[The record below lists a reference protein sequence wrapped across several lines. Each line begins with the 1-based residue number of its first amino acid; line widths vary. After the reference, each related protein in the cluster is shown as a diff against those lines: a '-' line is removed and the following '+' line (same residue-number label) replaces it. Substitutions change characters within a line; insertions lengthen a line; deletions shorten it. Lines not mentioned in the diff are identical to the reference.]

1 MYVVMTRAGVAG
13 LSLVLVSTLGCSP
26 ASTVIVVRGEAMSGE
41 GRCQAVDLDS
51 IYEIDAHGGEL
62 VVKGAVFGWD
72 PRPEK
77 MVAADRRYGLPAGW
91 LWRGQPGGDWVQASY
106 GTLVHRP
113 SGRRARLDGIPGDYG
128 PIHVISMPVSQREQR
143 LLIAAGDFKVGPHG
157 AFWCHVTVRGEL
169 VPSAPTPRH

>member
-1 MYVVMTRAGVAG
+1 MY
-13 LSLVLVSTLGCSP
+13 
-26 ASTVIVVRGEAMSGE
+26 
-41 GRCQAVDLDS
+41 AVDLDS
-51 IYEIDAHGGEL
+51 VYEIDAHGREL

-77 MVAADRRYGLPAGW
+77 MVAAERRYALPPGW
-91 LWRGQPGGDWVQASY
+91 HWRGQPDVEWAQDSY

-113 SGRRARLDGIPGDYG
+113 SGRRARLEGFPGGHG
-128 PIHVISMPVSQREQR
+128 PIHVISMLVSQREQL

-169 VPSAPTPRH
+169 VPATPAPPH